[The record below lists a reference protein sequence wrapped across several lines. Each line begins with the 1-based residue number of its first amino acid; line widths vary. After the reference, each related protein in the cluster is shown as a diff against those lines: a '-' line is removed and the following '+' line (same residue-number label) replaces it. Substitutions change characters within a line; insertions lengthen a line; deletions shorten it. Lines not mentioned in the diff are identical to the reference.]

1 MSETVGKYLGWIGI
15 IIGVVGFFWM
25 PITLGIIAIVLG
37 IIGLF
42 SQERT
47 INIITIIVGV
57 LALIIGII

>member
-25 PITLGIIAIVLG
+25 PITLGVIAIVLG

-47 INIITIIVGV
+47 INIVTIIVGV

>member
-15 IIGVVGFFWM
+15 VIGVVGFFWM
-25 PITLGIIAIVLG
+25 PITLGIIAIALG

>member
-1 MSETVGKYLGWIGI
+1 MSETFGKYLGWIGI
-15 IIGVVGFFWM
+15 VIGVVGFFWM

-47 INIITIIVGV
+47 INIVTIIVGV

>member
-1 MSETVGKYLGWIGI
+1 MSITVGKYLGWIGI
-15 IIGVVGFFWM
+15 IVGVIGFFWM

-42 SQERT
+42 SPEKT
-47 INIITIIVGV
+47 MGIFAIIVGV

>member
-47 INIITIIVGV
+47 INIVTIIVGV